1 MTHDPTSSGP
11 DAPFAGMSDAVREW
25 FAGRFGEPTEVQ
37 AGTWAAAARG
47 DDVLAVAPTGSG
59 KTLAAFLWFIDR
71 LGTSRGDAGGD
82 SVEARDAARAARDAA
97 RAARD
102 TGGVR
107 VLYVSPLKALGV
119 DVGRNLRKPLA
130 GLGWGDR
137 ISIGIRSGDTPQ
149 AERARLGRK
158 PPDIL
163 ITTPESLY
171 LMLTSSVRE
180 TLRGVEAV
188 IVDEI
193 HAVAGSKRGSHL
205 ALSLERLDALAG
217 RHVPRIGLSAT
228 VRPIDAVAA
237 FLAGAGPDGQPRPC
251 TVVAPPSAKKWDV
264 SIRVPVD
271 DMTALPEHPPLADG
285 TGTGGA
291 GARPEAGDYPEP
303 DDRDGE
309 ATDAGAAG
317 SHPGEPPGS
326 MWPFIDREVY
336 REASESTSTLVFV
349 NSRRNAEKLT
359 GRLNELWAAD
369 HAPELLSPARR
380 RSPAQLGL
388 VNDVAGQ
395 APAMFARAHHGSVSK
410 EERAGIEAAL
420 KDGRLRCV
428 VATGTLEL
436 GIDMGDV
443 DLVIQVE
450 APPSTAAA
458 LQRIGRAG
466 HRVGAVSRGI
476 VFPLH
481 PADLLASA
489 VVVDRMLGGDIEEL
503 RIPDNPLDVLAQQT
517 IAATVAAPGGTD
529 VGAGGAG
536 GAGDAGGADDPE
548 GNPDGGLGVD
558 EWFGVVRGAWPYRA
572 LGRDVFDAVID
583 QVTGAYPTADLSDLR
598 PRLTLDPGTGDG
610 NGEAGDV
617 GDTGHAGASR
627 GPVLRPRPGALR
639 LAVTS
644 GGTIPDRGLFGVFLS
659 GGEDGARRVGELDEE
674 MVYESR
680 VGDVITLGATSWR
693 ITAIDRDR
701 VLVVPAQGLTGRLP
715 FWNGDDAAR
724 PAELAAGFGKA
735 LRDPDSLGGVLDERA
750 RANLAALVDRQRE
763 SVGMVPDDR
772 DLLVEAF
779 RDDVGDWQVV
789 LHSPFGRGVNAPW
802 ALAAGERARELY
814 GVDARPV
821 AGDDGI
827 ILRLPAMDNV
837 PGAELF
843 DVPVTGLATDL
854 ASWVS
859 TTALFTARFRECAA
873 RSLLI
878 PRWRPG
884 TRQPLW
890 RQRLKAEQLLT
901 AVRGVPGFPV
911 LLETTRECLR
921 DVYDVP
927 ALEAVLGGVRS
938 GRIRLHSAETASPSP
953 FAAAQLFRYTGQF
966 LYEGDVPAAERHAA
980 ALNLDPD
987 LLAGLVGG
995 IDLREVLSDAV
1006 IAGVVAD
1013 LQHTSERTL
1022 ARSSGEL
1029 LDVLRELGP
1038 VPEGDVGKRAR
1049 DGVEVP
1055 VEAVR
1060 IDLGGRP
1067 HLAHPNDAGF
1077 ADADPAPLLRRWARR
1092 HGPFTVAEAAE
1103 GLGWGRGVAARVIES
1118 VAGDGVILRGW
1129 FRDRP
1134 DADGPEWCDRG
1145 VLDRLR
1151 SAARAEA
1158 LAGMEPVGAA
1168 GVTAFLARWHG
1179 IGVGG
1184 VGGGVGGDGDGD
1196 GYPGEGADAF
1206 DVIERLAGVGLT
1218 MAEWDRLAL
1227 PARGVAEGDLDE
1239 LIDSGDAAVTLRG
1252 DDVYPVPA
1260 DLTAAWPDPGPEPD
1274 DGAGAEVLAVLRR
1287 GGSWTYPDLMA
1298 ECGPCRTELLDLAR
1312 AGLAVPETLAGPRAM
1327 AAGAGTRPVRVSR
1340 RRVARVAVPPDVAGR
1355 WRAAPAHPSLPT
1367 ANPGAGGAT
1376 TDSGTA
1382 AATGTVPTD
1391 EAAALLI
1398 AEGLLERWGVATR
1411 AAAVT
1416 DGVSWA
1422 AAYRALR
1429 GMESAG
1435 RVIRGEFIAGAGPAQ
1450 FAPAAVVDELRTVPA
1465 DHTAH
1470 AERTATARPAAYVV
1484 AARDPAN
1491 PFGAILPWPDFP
1503 GGRPTR
1509 SPGAVAVLA
1518 DGHCPAWIGPGR
1530 NSMLVLPGH
1539 EEEAIEGL
1547 RALAQAEGRATVVVK
1562 RINGDDAL
1570 RSALLPA
1577 LKAAGG
1583 RAHPKGLSSGA

>member
-1 MTHDPTSSGP
+1 MTLDTAAGGP
-11 DAPFAGMSDAVREW
+11 GAPFADMSPFAGMSAAVREW
-25 FAGRFGEPTEVQ
+25 FTGRFGEPTEVQ

-59 KTLAAFLWFIDR
+59 KTLAAFLWFIDK
-71 LGTSRGDAGGD
+71 LGTARTGEPDNPGGRGG
-82 SVEARDAARAARDAA
+82 
-97 RAARD
+97 

-119 DVGRNLRKPLA
+119 DVGRNLREPLA
-130 GLGWGDR
+130 GLGWGER
-137 ISIGIRSGDTPQ
+137 ISVGVRSGDTPQ
-149 AERARLGRK
+149 AERARLGRT

-188 IVDEI
+188 IIDEI

-205 ALSLERLDALAG
+205 ALSLERLDSLAG

-228 VRPIDAVAA
+228 VRPIDSVAA
-237 FLAGAGPDGQPRPC
+237 FLAGARPDGSPRPC
-251 TVVAPPSAKKWDV
+251 TVVAPPAAKKWDV

-271 DMTALPEHPPLADG
+271 DMTALPETPPRADDS
-285 TGTGGA
+285 GA
-291 GARPEAGDYPEP
+291 A
-303 DDRDGE
+303 
-309 ATDAGAAG
+309 DAGAPGVADAG
-317 SHPGEPPGS
+317 APEARPGEPPAS

-336 REASESTSTLVFV
+336 EEASASTSTLVFV

-359 GRLNELWAAD
+359 GRLNEMWAAD

-380 RSPAQLGL
+380 RGPAQLGL
-388 VNDVAGQ
+388 VNDIAGQ
-395 APAMFARAHHGSVSK
+395 APPMFARAHHGSVSK
-410 EERAGIEAAL
+410 EERADIEAAL
-420 KDGRLRCV
+420 KEGRLRCV

-466 HRVGAVSRGI
+466 HHVGAVSRGI
-476 VFPLH
+476 VFPMH

-489 VVVDRMLGGDIEEL
+489 VIVDRMLAGDIEEL

-517 IAATVAAPGGTD
+517 IAAAVA
-529 VGAGGAG
+529 
-536 GAGDAGGADDPE
+536 AGDAAGDDGGDAAGD
-548 GNPDGGLGVD
+548 GGGLGVD
-558 EWFGVVRGAWPYRA
+558 EWFGTVRGAWPYRG
-572 LGRDVFDAVID
+572 LRRDVFDAVID
-583 QVTGAYPTADLSDLR
+583 QVTGAYPTADLADLR
-598 PRLTLDPGTGDG
+598 PRLTLTPGPETG
-610 NGEAGDV
+610 AS
-617 GDTGHAGASR
+617 AGA
-627 GPVLRPRPGALR
+627 VLRPRPGALR

-715 FWNGDDAAR
+715 FWLGDDAAR
-724 PAELAAGFGKA
+724 PAELAAGFGTA
-735 LRDPDSLGGVLDERA
+735 LRDPASLAGVLDERA

-763 SVGMVPDDR
+763 AAGMVPDDR

-779 RDDVGDWQVV
+779 RDEVGDWQVV

-802 ALAAGERARELY
+802 ALAAGERARQLY

-821 AGDDGI
+821 AGDDGV
-827 ILRLPAMDNV
+827 ILRLPAMDRV

-843 DVPVTGLATDL
+843 DVPATGLAADL

-901 AVRGVPGFPV
+901 AVRGIPGFPV
-911 LLETTRECLR
+911 LLEATRECLR

-927 ALEAVLGGVRS
+927 ALEDVLAGLGS
-938 GRIRLHSAETASPSP
+938 GRIRLHSVETASPSP

-980 ALNLDPD
+980 ALQLDPD

-1006 IAGVVAD
+1006 IAAIVAD

-1022 ARSSGEL
+1022 ARDSGEL

-1038 VPEGDVGKRAR
+1038 VPEEDVGTRAV
-1049 DGVEVP
+1049 DGVAAP
-1055 VEAVR
+1055 AEAVR
-1060 IDLGGRP
+1060 LDVGGRP

-1092 HGPFTVAEAAE
+1092 HGPFTVAEAAA
-1103 GLGWGRGVAARVIES
+1103 GLGWGLGVTARVIES
-1118 VAGDGVILRGW
+1118 VAADGVILRGRY
-1129 FRDRP
+1129 RDAIAP
-1134 DADGPEWCDRG
+1134 EDGPEWCDRR

-1158 LAGMEPVGAA
+1158 LAGMEPVGPAA
-1168 GVTAFLARWHG
+1168 VTAFLARRHG
-1179 IGVGG
+1179 MGG
-1184 VGGGVGGDGDGD
+1184 EAAASAAFD
-1196 GYPGEGADAF
+1196 ADAF

-1227 PARGVAEGDLDE
+1227 PARGVPDGGFDE
-1239 LIDSGDAAVTLRG
+1239 VVDSGDVAVTLRG

-1260 DLTAAWPDPGPEPD
+1260 DLTAAWPDVGPEPA
-1274 DGAGAEVLAVLRR
+1274 DGPAAAVLGVLRR

-1298 ECGPCRTELLDLAR
+1298 ECGPCRTELLELAR
-1312 AGLAVPETLAGPRAM
+1312 AGWAVPETLAGPRAM
-1327 AAGAGTRPVRVSR
+1327 VAAAASRPVRVSR
-1340 RRVARVAVPPDVAGR
+1340 RRVARVTVPPDVAGR
-1355 WRAAPAHPSLPT
+1355 WRAAPAHPGT
-1367 ANPGAGGAT
+1367 AGGA
-1376 TDSGTA
+1376 S
-1382 AATGTVPTD
+1382 D
-1391 EAAALLI
+1391 EEAALLA

-1411 AAAVT
+1411 AAAAA

-1422 AAYRALR
+1422 TAYRALR
-1429 GMESAG
+1429 GMEAAG

-1450 FAPAAVVDELRTVPA
+1450 FAAAAAVDDLRSGQGPA
-1465 DHTAH
+1465 PHDGAVLI
-1470 AERTATARPAAYVV
+1470 A
-1484 AARDPAN
+1484 AARDPVN
-1491 PFGAILPWPDFP
+1491 PFGALLPWPDFP

-1509 SPGAVAVLA
+1509 SAGAVAVLA
-1518 DGHCPAWIGPGR
+1518 DGHCAAWIGPGR
-1530 NSMLVLPGH
+1530 TSMLVLPGR
-1539 EEEAIEGL
+1539 ENAAIEGL
-1547 RALAQAEGRATVVVK
+1547 RALARAERRATIVVK
-1562 RINGDDAL
+1562 RVNGGGAL
-1570 RSALLPA
+1570 ESPLLPA
-1577 LKAAGG
+1577 LKSVGG
-1583 RAHPKGLSSGA
+1583 RAHPKGLSSGS